1 MNSQMYETT
10 LRKKAG
16 LRSIHSGVGVWI
28 VQRITAILLIGAMGW
43 VLIALMTG
51 RMDTYDAFQSWS
63 VGPWN
68 KAFLFV
74 LTAVLSVHTALGLK
88 VVVEDY
94 IHKMILKISLIY
106 LIYFGCGGL
115 FLLAFVSIV
124 SF

>member
-10 LRKKAG
+10 LRKNAE
-16 LRSIHSGVGVWI
+16 LRSTHSGAGAWI
-28 VQRITAILLIGAMGW
+28 VQRITAILLIGAIGW

-63 VGPWN
+63 TDPWN
-68 KAFLFV
+68 KAFLLV
-74 LTAVLSVHTALGLK
+74 LMAVLSIHTALGLK

-94 IHKMILKISLIY
+94 IHKIVPKISLIC
-106 LIYFGCGGL
+106 LIYFGCVGL
-115 FLLAFVSIV
+115 FLLAFVAIV